1 MNRENVF
8 ENCLAIMSWRRW
20 QRVRIIGDYWCV
32 VVIYGTI
39 RIVVVTIVVVT
50 IVVRVDYFNA
60 DAAAT
65 A

>member
-39 RIVVVTIVVVT
+39 RIVVVTIVVR
-50 IVVRVDYFNA
+50 VVYFNA

>member
-39 RIVVVTIVVVT
+39 RIVVVTIVV
-50 IVVRVDYFNA
+50 RVDYFNA

>member
-8 ENCLAIMSWRRW
+8 ENCLAIMSWRWW

-39 RIVVVTIVVVT
+39 RIVVVTIVV
-50 IVVRVDYFNA
+50 RVDYFNA